1 MLLKTKFRKL
11 KWLTCDTHGVH
22 WYVSSFYVLLGHNK
36 ITILHL
42 KRFRRTQNHMPKH
55 LQKPPRRV
63 IITRLCFRIPMFFRI
78 PKPE

>member
-55 LQKPPRRV
+55 LQKATKTCDYNTPVFSYPDV
-63 IITRLCFRIPMFFRI
+63 FSYNET
-78 PKPE
+78 